1 MSWRNTILLALAV
14 AAVAAIAYRDLQEEN
29 PDGGWQ
35 TVFEEPLPTPESAA
49 IEHLVHF
56 DPKSVIAIALHSDN
70 REARAQRTAYG
81 WSGTSTPGKINTFLD
96 NLLEL
101 AVVLSIDEE
110 PTAEDLAG
118 YGLAEP
124 RARIRLE
131 REGSEAIDIALGH
144 HNPSTTAIYAR
155 VSQRPGVVLTGAV
168 AMWDLSEAFDALQ
181 VPHPPPD

>member
-14 AAVAAIAYRDLQEEN
+14 AVVAVIAYRDLLGEN
-29 PDGGWQ
+29 PDVGWQ

-49 IEHLVHF
+49 IEHLVDF
-56 DPKSVIAIALHSDN
+56 DPKSVVAVLLHSDD

-81 WSGTSTPGKINTFLD
+81 WSGTSTPRKINDFLD
-96 NLLEL
+96 NLREL
-101 AVVLSIDEE
+101 AVILSIEEE

-131 REGSEAIDIALGH
+131 REGAEAIDIALGH

-168 AMWDLSEAFDALQ
+168 AMWDLKEAFDALQ
-181 VPHPPPD
+181 VPYPPPN